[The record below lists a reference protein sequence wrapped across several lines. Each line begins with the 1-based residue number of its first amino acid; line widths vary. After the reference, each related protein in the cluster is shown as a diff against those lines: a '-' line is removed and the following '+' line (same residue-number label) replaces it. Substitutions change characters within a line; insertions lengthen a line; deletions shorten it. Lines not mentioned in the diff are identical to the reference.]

1 MKKMTKFAYLSA
13 FGILAFAGCSD
24 FEDHKTDVNTGSADF
39 SRYMAIGNSITA
51 GYQSGALYE
60 EAQRASYTV
69 LIAKAAGVTGF
80 EIPTLSG
87 EGTGGRLRWDGSF
100 TASGSPALVSVP
112 TATPSEIMT
121 RATNLALARPYNNM
135 GIPGSILVIPGS
147 APLGYATDF
156 FDVKVNTAGNDAV
169 VGPGGVGG
177 SRNNPLFVLTLRSP
191 GSSLWLSM
199 KAFQPKVVSF
209 WLGNNDVLG
218 YATSGGVSPS
228 APTDASVFQTK
239 YQQIADSISNL
250 ASQPKVVVATI
261 PDVTSIPF
269 FTTVNV
275 SLVGKIP
282 SGKIYYNNSS
292 GSVDSIY
299 VDAATLASGKIY
311 NRGMITLLGASA
323 IGNGS
328 TSFTGL
334 AKAVPLGSQYV
345 LDPAEIVIAKTA
357 VAQFNGHIKSIAAAK
372 GWAVADV
379 NAEFTAVAAGGAN
392 GKYYMG
398 QKVTAA
404 FITGGLFSYDGVH
417 PSNLGQALIANY
429 FISAINAKY
438 GSALKQVELN
448 SPAGMKFGKISTQ
461 VPDGLTIDPATLP
474 AEPLKNMVRLMG
486 GEIE

>member
-1 MKKMTKFAYLSA
+1 MKNMTKFAYLST
-13 FGILAFAGCSD
+13 FGILVLAGCSD
-24 FEDHKTDVNTGSADF
+24 FEDHKKDVNTGSADF
-39 SRYMAIGNSITA
+39 SKYMAIGNSITA

-60 EAQRASYTV
+60 EAQRAGYTV
-69 LIAKAAGVTGF
+69 LLAKSAGVSGF

-87 EGTGGRLRWDGSF
+87 EGTGGRLKWDGSF
-100 TASGSPALVSVP
+100 SPSGSPVLVAVP
-112 TATPSEIMT
+112 LATSSEIFE
-121 RATNLALARPYNNM
+121 RAINKGLARPYNNM
-135 GIPGSILVIPGS
+135 GIPGSVLVIPGS

-156 FDVKVNTAGNDAV
+156 FDVKINSTGTDAV

-177 SRNNPLFVLTLRSP
+177 SRNNGLFALTLRSP

-199 KAFQPKVVSF
+199 KGYQPKVVSF

-239 YQQIADSISNL
+239 YQQIADSISGL

-282 SGKIYYNNSS
+282 SGKIYYSHSS

-299 VDAATLASGKIY
+299 VDATTLASGKIY

-323 IGNGS
+323 IGNGTS
-328 TSFTGL
+328 TFAGL

-357 VAQFNGHIKSIAAAK
+357 VAQFNGSIKGIAATK

-379 NAEFTAVAAGGAN
+379 SAEFTAVAAGGAN

-417 PSNLGQALIANY
+417 PSSLGQALIANY
-429 FISAINAKY
+429 FVQAINAKY
-438 GSALKQVELN
+438 GAALKQVELN
-448 SPAGMKFGKISTQ
+448 SPAGMKFGKISAQ
-461 VPDGLTIDPATLP
+461 IPDGKLIDPFTLP
-474 AEPLKNMVRLMG
+474 VEPLKNMVRLMG